1 MQELFLAIFHD
12 FLDQV
17 LQEDILPLRSSR
29 FSRTV
34 SEASS
39 EFREKKMSQTPQ
51 VTVSVP
57 GRICLF
63 GEHQDYHGLNVLSMA
78 MDLRMRFTARPRD
91 DDSLVIE
98 MPDIGKKLMIRPHE
112 EIRYEEERDYLRS
125 VVNVLKRRGV
135 VLGKGCDV
143 TITSEIPINAGCSS
157 SSAMVIGWTK
167 LLLELNDHPSK
178 DDLVEIAR
186 IGHAAEVV
194 EFDEPGGMMD
204 HYTCSL
210 GGLLWI
216 DCADPIAVERLD
228 ADISGFVLCNSL
240 EQKDTTGVL
249 GRSKEGVRDGVKLL
263 HEIHPDFS
271 LKESSLRETLPRLE
285 KIPERERGMVSAT
298 LRNRDIAREARQRIV
313 EGDLDAIGRLL
324 DAHHQILRDNLEI
337 STPKIESMIAAAKN
351 AGARG
356 CKINGSGLGGTMIAH
371 APGREEQVAEAVRK
385 LDADAY
391 IVKMAEGVRV
401 ENS

>member
-1 MQELFLAIFHD
+1 
-12 FLDQV
+12 
-17 LQEDILPLRSSR
+17 
-29 FSRTV
+29 
-34 SEASS
+34 
-39 EFREKKMSQTPQ
+39 MSQTSQ

-63 GEHQDYHGLNVLSMA
+63 GEHQDYHGLNVLPMA
-78 MDLRMRFTARPRD
+78 IDLRMRFTARPRSD
-91 DDSLVIE
+91 DCLVVE
-98 MPDIGKKLMIRPHE
+98 MPDIEKKVTIRPCE
-112 EIRYEEERDYLRS
+112 EIRYEEKRDYLRS
-125 VVNVLKRRGV
+125 TVNVLKRRGV
-135 VLGKGCDV
+135 GFAKGYDV

-157 SSAMVIGWTK
+157 SSAMAIGWVK
-167 LLLELNDHPSK
+167 LLLEVNNHPSK
-178 DDLVEIAR
+178 DDYVEIAK
-186 IGHAAEVV
+186 IGHAAEVL
-194 EFDEPGGMMD
+194 EFNEPGGMMD

-228 ADISGFVLCNSL
+228 ADISGLVLCNSL
-240 EQKDTTGVL
+240 EKKDTTGVL

-263 HEIHPDFS
+263 RELHPDFS
-271 LKESSLRETLPRLE
+271 LKKSSLRETLPRLE
-285 KIPERERGMVSAT
+285 KIPERERGMVYAT
-298 LRNRDIAREARQRIV
+298 LRNRDIARAARQRIV
-313 EGDLDAIGRLL
+313 EADLDAIGKLL
-324 DAHHQILRDNLEI
+324 DAHHEILRDKLGI
-337 STPKIESMIAAAKN
+337 STPKIESMIAAAKG

-356 CKINGSGLGGTMIAH
+356 CKINGSGLGGTMIAY